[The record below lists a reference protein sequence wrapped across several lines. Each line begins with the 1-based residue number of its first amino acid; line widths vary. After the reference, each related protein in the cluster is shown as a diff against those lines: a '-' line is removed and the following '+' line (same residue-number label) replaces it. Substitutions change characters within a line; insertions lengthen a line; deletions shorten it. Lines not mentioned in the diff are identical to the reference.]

1 MRRSR
6 EDRGSP
12 PPSPSW
18 NFLHLQIYSIIA
30 ENTPPPPAPQTFW
43 NISGVSWKNFQ
54 TFDFKNNLSR
64 INQTDNYNFPFFSY
78 LRGWRSYLHK
88 NRSFSLLFEVCLQMT
103 TNKFIPQQIVTW
115 YRIFTRK
122 HVYLKCNKA
131 VDLLNKY

>member
-18 NFLHLQIYSIIA
+18 NFLQLQIYSIIA
-30 ENTPPPPAPQTFW
+30 ENIPPGKLTEIFLGFPGQFFRHSILKI
-43 NISGVSWKNFQ
+43 ISVELTKQIIIIF
-54 TFDFKNNLSR
+54 L
-64 INQTDNYNFPFFSY
+64 FFSY
-78 LRGWRSYLHK
+78 LRGWKSYLHK

>member
-12 PPSPSW
+12 PPPSLSR
-18 NFLHLQIYSIIA
+18 NFLQLQIYSIIA
-30 ENTPPPPAPQTFW
+30 ENIPPPPRKLTEIFLGFPGKFFRHSILKI
-43 NISGVSWKNFQ
+43 ISFEITKQ
-54 TFDFKNNLSR
+54 
-64 INQTDNYNFPFFSY
+64 IIIIFPFFY
-78 LRGWRSYLHK
+78 RRGWKSYLHK
-88 NRSFSLLFEVCLQMT
+88 NCSFSLLFEVCLQMT

-131 VDLLNKY
+131 VDLPNKY